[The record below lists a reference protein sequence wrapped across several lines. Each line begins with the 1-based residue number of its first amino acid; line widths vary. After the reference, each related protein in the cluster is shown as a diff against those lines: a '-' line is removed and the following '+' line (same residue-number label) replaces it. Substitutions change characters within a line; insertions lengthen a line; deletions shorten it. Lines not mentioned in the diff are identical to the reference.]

1 MLELWIPITI
11 AAAFFQNLR
20 SAFQKHLHGQLS
32 TFAATY
38 SRFCFATP
46 FALLYLLAL
55 ARYGEFDVPSP
66 NVRFVAF
73 CIAGASAQILGS
85 TLLVYLFSLRN
96 FAVGAT
102 YSKTEVVQTALF
114 GVIILGDALPAAAA
128 IAILVSLVG
137 VMTLSV
143 GKGRVS
149 GRSLLFAWTQRSA
162 LLGIA
167 IGTCYA
173 VAAVSFRAA
182 SLSLDGQGILARAA
196 LVLVWVTVFQTI
208 VMGAYL
214 RVKEPGQLTR
224 VFRAWPIAVLGSFS
238 GVLSS
243 ACWFTA
249 YTIQTAAYV
258 SAVGQIELVFSF
270 VASVLFFRERSNVV
284 EVVGIVL
291 VVAGLLILVLS

>member
-1 MLELWIPITI
+1 MELWIPITI

-20 SAFQKHLHGQLS
+20 SALQKHLRGRLS
-32 TFAATY
+32 TLGTSY
-38 SRFCFATP
+38 SRFCFAAP
-46 FALLYLLAL
+46 FSLLYLIGLAS
-55 ARYGEFDVPSP
+55 YGDVDVPSA
-66 NVRFVAF
+66 NARFVFF
-73 CIAGASAQILGS
+73 CLVGGGAQIIGA

-102 YSKTEVVQTALF
+102 YSKTEVIQTALF
-114 GVIILGDALPAAAA
+114 GVIILGDPLSAAAA
-128 IAILVSLVG
+128 TAILVSLVG
-137 VMTLSV
+137 VMTLSI
-143 GKGRVS
+143 GKGSVS
-149 GRSLLFAWTQRSA
+149 GKSLLFAWTERSA

-173 VAAVSFRAA
+173 IAAVSFRAA
-182 SLSLDGQGILARAA
+182 SLSLGGEGILTRAA
-196 LVLVWVTVFQTI
+196 LTLVWVTVFQTFA
-208 VMGAYL
+208 MGAYL
-214 RVKEPGQLTR
+214 GIKEPGQLMR
-224 VFRAWPIAVLGSFS
+224 VIRAWPVAILGSLS

-291 VVAGLLILVLS
+291 VVTGLLILVLA